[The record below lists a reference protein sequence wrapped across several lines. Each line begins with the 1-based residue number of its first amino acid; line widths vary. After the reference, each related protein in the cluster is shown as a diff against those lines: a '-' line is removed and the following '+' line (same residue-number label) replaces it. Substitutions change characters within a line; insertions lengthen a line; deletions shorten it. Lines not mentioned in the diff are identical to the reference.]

1 MCVDIPKALGQPGH
15 LFERRHKPRGG
26 GGDKRGQTTLKSE
39 MALLQGEPAEE
50 HLTEKQSN
58 NVHAREHEELI
69 LFHFELLYGLEKPWL
84 QNKDA
89 K

>member
-1 MCVDIPKALGQPGH
+1 
-15 LFERRHKPRGG
+15 
-26 GGDKRGQTTLKSE
+26 
-39 MALLQGEPAEE
+39 MALLKGEPAEE

-58 NVHAREHEELI
+58 NVHTREHEELI